1 VRPLHE
7 GWGFFL
13 YTDVMKL
20 VLNVDEEMVAR
31 AREKAA
37 SLGKSLND
45 YLVGIIDAELDM
57 EEFMNLSG
65 KGNSRGWKF
74 NRDEI
79 YEH

>member
-1 VRPLHE
+1 
-7 GWGFFL
+7 
-13 YTDVMKL
+13 MKL

-37 SLGKSLND
+37 SLDKSLND

-57 EEFMNLSG
+57 EEFRNLSG

-79 YEH
+79 YER